1 VVLRYT
7 SEQNS
12 ELIDGYE
19 LRKQILRALLYAN
32 RNRPEILSRVR
43 EISSGTGHA
52 DLIQDLQNCKALSEE
67 NPEELKAINFDLS
80 LLEKAATTADTLA

>member
-1 VVLRYT
+1 MVLRYT

-52 DLIQDLQNCKALSEE
+52 DLIQDLQNCKAISEE
-67 NPEELKAINFDLS
+67 NLEELKAINFDLS